1 MQVFVHGQGSE
12 SPEVIEVEE
21 TVMVRELLAG
31 RDGELV
37 WVEEVDVPVE
47 LDVTLAVAGIGHG
60 HHVHRGPCREIEV
73 RLFAGEKREA
83 AHRFA
88 PSAKV
93 ERAVAWGAGNLGL
106 GPAADVEA
114 VDRRTDRV
122 VDPGSHIGSLAG
134 AGTCSAELDLRPVRR
149 DVRIYVNTR
158 PDSVPPGQISF
169 EQVVEFAFPVLPFG
183 ENTELTVS
191 YRNGPPE
198 HPKGSLL
205 PGGSV
210 TVREEM
216 SFLVSATDKS

>member
-1 MQVFVHGQGSE
+1 MQVFVHGPGRE
-12 SPEVIEVEE
+12 EPEVIEVEG
-21 TVMVRELLAG
+21 TVIVRELLAG
-31 RDGELV
+31 HDGEQI
-37 WVEEVDVPVE
+37 WIEEVDVPME

-60 HHVHRGPCREIEV
+60 HHVHRGPCREVEV
-73 RLFAGEKREA
+73 RLSAGEGREA

-93 ERAVAWGAGNLGL
+93 GRAVTWGAEHLGL

-114 VDRRTDRV
+114 VDRRTGRV
-122 VDPGSHIGSLAG
+122 VDPGTHIGWLAE

-149 DVRIYVNTR
+149 DVQIFVNTR
-158 PDSVPPGQISF
+158 PHTVPPGQISF

-183 ENTELTVS
+183 ENTELTVT

-205 PGGSV
+205 PGKSV

-216 SFLVSATDKS
+216 SILVTATDKS